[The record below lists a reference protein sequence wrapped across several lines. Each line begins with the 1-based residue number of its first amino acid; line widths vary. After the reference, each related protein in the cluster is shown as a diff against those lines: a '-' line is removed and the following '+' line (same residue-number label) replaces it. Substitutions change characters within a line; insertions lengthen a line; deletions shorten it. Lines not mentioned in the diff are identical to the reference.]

1 MMKNFSTANIG
12 KLGKLDQYIF
22 APEGT
27 PIHLVGKAFLGELI
41 GLTSMEVSLNKDAP
55 NTGIDFYHSHKNNE
69 EVYIFIGGSGEMVVG
84 DDRFRVEE
92 GSVVRVATGVK
103 RAWWNTGKDGLYYV
117 VIQAPENG
125 LKTSKL
131 NDAEL
136 IETKVPWV

>member
-1 MMKNFSTANIG
+1 MNNYSTTDIG
-12 KLGKLDQYIF
+12 KLEKLDQHVF
-22 APEGT
+22 APEGV
-27 PIHLVGKAFLGELI
+27 PIHLIGKVFLGELI

-55 NTGIDFYHSHKNNE
+55 NTGVDFYHSHKNNE
-69 EVYIFIGGSGEMVVG
+69 EVYVFIGGTGEMVVG
-84 DDRFRVEE
+84 DDRFPVGE

-103 RAWWNTGKDGLYYV
+103 RAWWNTGKDDLFYV

-136 IETKVPWV
+136 IESKVPWV